1 MSKNIKIRSRLPC
14 VMTKYLFA
22 QTIPDKISGIKQ
34 INLLKWKELKNVDIY
49 LSIYFLNVI
58 NPFSTNFSFL
68 YPLKTSKNFR
78 FSGGIEVEHWLKL
91 G

>member
-1 MSKNIKIRSRLPC
+1 
-14 VMTKYLFA
+14 MTKYLFA
-22 QTIPDKISGIKQ
+22 QTIPGKTSGTKQ